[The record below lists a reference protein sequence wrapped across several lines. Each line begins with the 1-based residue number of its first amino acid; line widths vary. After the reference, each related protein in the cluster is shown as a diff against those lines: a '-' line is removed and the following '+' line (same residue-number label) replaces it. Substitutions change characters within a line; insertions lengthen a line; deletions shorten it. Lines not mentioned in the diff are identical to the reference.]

1 MQVYCLIFRTTRSYP
16 REALRKR
23 ESARLRLP
31 DPGKAR
37 DEAPAVG
44 IGPHRPIAHPAAG
57 RFTFYD
63 TPSTHELLTG
73 LSRAADPLATAGG

>member
-1 MQVYCLIFRTTRSYP
+1 MPKL
-16 REALRKR
+16 
-23 ESARLRLP
+23 
-31 DPGKAR
+31 
-37 DEAPAVG
+37 EAPAVG